1 MRASSQCYDSGQT
14 DVETEAN
21 HRSTESGERSAEVA
35 HAEAS
40 KSVGACTDASEEGEK
55 VKRLALLFSFALV
68 GSAQVVLM
76 PSSQPS
82 VRAGGTVTA
91 TVTLAGSSATGPGAF
106 QWSWSVPSGW
116 ALSNPGGAATGR
128 TVTCGIP
135 TNPICVVWGL
145 TRTPHPNGQAATVQV
160 TVPAATAPGN
170 YTIGIANPV
179 AANVATSPATMAISV
194 ASVFTIR
201 VLHKSDLNGDG
212 SLTVEDALAMAQ
224 QAVGNAACTDDQ
236 NGDGKCD
243 AVDIQIV
250 ANAIVGN

>member
-1 MRASSQCYDSGQT
+1 MRQ
-14 DVETEAN
+14 
-21 HRSTESGERSAEVA
+21 
-35 HAEAS
+35 
-40 KSVGACTDASEEGEK
+40 
-55 VKRLALLFSFALV
+55 LALLFVSALAA
-68 GSAQVVLM
+68 SAQVVIM
-76 PSSQPS
+76 PSSQPN
-82 VRAGGTVTA
+82 VKAGGTVTA

-116 ALSNPGGAATGR
+116 TLSNPGGAATGR

-135 TNPICVVWGL
+135 TNPNCVVWGL
-145 TRTPHPNGQAATVQV
+145 TRTPHPNGQVATVQI

-170 YTIGIANPV
+170 YTIGLTNPV
-179 AANVATSPATMAISV
+179 AANVASSPATMPISV
-194 ASVFTIR
+194 ASAFTIR

-212 SLTVEDALAMAQ
+212 SLTSEDALAMAQ

-236 NGDGKCD
+236 NADGKCD